1 MPSGSNTHTAN
12 LYLVGARRK
21 AMTIKERM
29 MRRVEKLDE
38 TKLLKLEREIDKLE
52 EPTLSVEE
60 ELHLWNK
67 LAGTLSDPED
77 EAAFK
82 EASGRRSLFRII

>member
-1 MPSGSNTHTAN
+1 
-12 LYLVGARRK
+12 
-21 AMTIKERM
+21 MTVKERVM
-29 MRRVEKLDE
+29 KRVEKLDE

-60 ELHLWNK
+60 ELQLWNE

-77 EAAFK
+77 EAAFE
-82 EASGRRSLFRII
+82 EASRRRSLFGGRTLDFGSDEE